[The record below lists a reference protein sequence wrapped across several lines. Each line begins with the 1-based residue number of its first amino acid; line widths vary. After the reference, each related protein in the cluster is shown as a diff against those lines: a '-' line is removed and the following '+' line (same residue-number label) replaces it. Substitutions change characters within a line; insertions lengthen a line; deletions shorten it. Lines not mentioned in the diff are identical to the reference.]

1 MRRTITMKRD
11 DHVSYCNKTVDYLV
25 TGIRNHF
32 QIRNSRVYKYVI
44 TITEGGQYR
53 FTNASIPNMYMLWW
67 GKEMLGIVCKNH
79 FHRIFFKPGRKGYNI
94 TVEKVRIKKEKKS

>member
-44 TITEGGQYR
+44 TITEGENIGSQ
-53 FTNASIPNMYMLWW
+53 MLVSLICICY
-67 GKEMLGIVCKNH
+67 GG
-79 FHRIFFKPGRKGYNI
+79 GRKC
-94 TVEKVRIKKEKKS
+94 